1 MNSRWLFLVVLGVV
15 LGVAAQPAAAQD
27 NCYEYCTGSCPS
39 SADSYNSRSE
49 CTGNCVSRCGPG
61 GDLSRTWDSRSTP
74 VAPYGAIA
82 YGKKSGATGWAY
94 NQDSASKADQ
104 VALTN
109 CAAHGDDCKIA
120 IRLTHSCG
128 AVAAPVAGSGAG
140 IAGKG
145 ATEAE
150 AEKAALT
157 ACVIHAGQKCEIE
170 AWTCSP

>member
-1 MNSRWLFLVVLGVV
+1 MNPRWLCLPVLSAILAVQ
-15 LGVAAQPAAAQD
+15 AQPAAAQD
-27 NCYEYCTGSCPS
+27 NCYDYCIYSCPS
-39 SADSYNSRSE
+39 GADAYNSRSE
-49 CTGNCVSRCGPG
+49 CTGNCATRCSPG
-61 GDLSRTWDSRSTP
+61 GDLSRTWNSSRSTP

-82 YGKKSGATGWAY
+82 YGKKSGATG
-94 NQDSASKADQ
+94 Q

-120 IRLTHSCG
+120 IRLTYSCG
-128 AVAAPVAGSGAG
+128 AVAAAVDGGAG

-145 ATEAE
+145 STQAE

-157 ACVIHAGQKCEIE
+157 ACVIHAGQKCEIQ